1 MEQAVRPKLDSTY
14 ISGQYVDKHEDGH
27 VSVKL
32 NIFQHILINS
42 RVLVSSTTTSEHQA
56 KLSMKKCFEFST
68 ERIFE
73 DNRIVILSIP
83 NLHTNIKSMLT

>member
-32 NIFQHILINS
+32 NTFQHILINS

-56 KLSMKKCFEFST
+56 KLSMKKCFEVLLRGFLKIT
-68 ERIFE
+68 G
-73 DNRIVILSIP
+73 
-83 NLHTNIKSMLT
+83 